1 MTTFALAHI
10 KQSTF
15 NDGLIEYLGRIDAT
29 LAPYGGQFR
38 IHAGAIMPLEG
49 AWAGQVVLIEFLD
62 HNSAQDWYDSAAYQ
76 AILGLRTANST
87 ADVILIDGVPPG
99 HKATDLLSAAAH
111 DTTAAPTKAGS

>member
-38 IHAGAIMPLEG
+38 IHAGAIKPLEG
-49 AWAGQVVLIEFLD
+49 AWTGQLVLIEFPD
-62 HNSAQDWYDSAAYQ
+62 HTSAQDWYDSAAYQ
-76 AILGLRTANST
+76 AILALRTANSS
-87 ADVILIDGVPPG
+87 ADVILIDGVPPE
-99 HKATDLLSAAAH
+99 HKATDVLNAAAH
-111 DTTAAPTKAGS
+111 EANVSPTKDNQ